1 MLCLACVLP
10 GLPCHQGRAQVE
22 GKGAGRRRGC
32 DCAKREKFG
41 KVESFKEASIR
52 ALLLATFCFNRGF
65 NFIEKKIYDLGQ
77 AIARTCNMA
86 VVVTNGVNFDKKRR
100 RKNKTDL
107 A

>member
-1 MLCLACVLP
+1 M
-10 GLPCHQGRAQVE
+10 
-22 GKGAGRRRGC
+22 
-32 DCAKREKFG
+32 
-41 KVESFKEASIR
+41 
-52 ALLLATFCFNRGF
+52 LATFCFNRGF

-107 A
+107 AYM